1 MLLAV
6 LVTIVLAVMAV
17 FSLRTRTE
25 RDPLGDAFRLMRD
38 RLDRAGVSTAEHLG
52 PRELYA
58 RSKRTLVPDDAKRA
72 RKLLSRIERMRYSR
86 TSEGVARA
94 DVRALRRAIREFRPR
109 SVGA

>member
-1 MLLAV
+1 MVLAV
-6 LVTIVLAVMAV
+6 LVTIVLAVMAM

-38 RLDRAGVSTAEHLG
+38 RLDRAGVRTAEHLG

-58 RSKRTLVPDDAKRA
+58 RSKRALVPDDARRA

-86 TSEGVARA
+86 
-94 DVRALRRAIREFRPR
+94 VRRRC
-109 SVGA
+109 G